1 MSHSHDPQLADP
13 ARAGVYFV
21 SAQDLDVLAA
31 FAVQAQLL
39 VRRIDLLG
47 VRDKRTLLLR
57 MAVALDF
64 PMASG
69 RNWEGLLDCLCDL
82 QWLPAPG
89 YVLLLEGA
97 GEMHAHD
104 ESDFDA
110 LVAVLDKAQA
120 AWRARKVPFWAFMA
134 LRDTDIAELQD

>member
-1 MSHSHDPQLADP
+1 MSSQDPQLEDP
-13 ARAGVYFV
+13 GRAGVYFV
-21 SAQDLDVLAA
+21 GAHELDVLAA
-31 FAVQAQLL
+31 FAFEAHLL
-39 VRRIDLLG
+39 VRRIDLMG

-57 MAVALDF
+57 IAVALDF
-64 PMASG
+64 PMAAG
-69 RNWEGLLDCLCDL
+69 RNWEGLLAGLRDL

-120 AWRARKVPFWAFMA
+120 AWRARNVPFWAFMA
-134 LRDTDIAELQD
+134 LRDADIAGLQG